1 MSARPG
7 APEGAEDILTEI
19 LAELRSIN
27 AKLGQSTVASFGV
40 PATGTVSQERVF
52 ELLDEASRRG
62 AAVL

>member
-27 AKLGQSTVASFGV
+27 AKLGQSTVASFEV
-40 PATGTVSQERVF
+40 PATGTVSQERMR